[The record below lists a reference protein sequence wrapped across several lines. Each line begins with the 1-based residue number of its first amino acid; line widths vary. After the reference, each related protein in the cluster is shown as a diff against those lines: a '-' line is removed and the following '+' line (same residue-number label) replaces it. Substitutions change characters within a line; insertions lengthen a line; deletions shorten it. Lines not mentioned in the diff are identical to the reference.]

1 MDTSPAGMIARLD
14 ASLARVGEDVVLRR
28 YTQGPNGARIPFAVT
43 VRAQVRGYSPDELIG
58 GITQQDSR
66 VILSP
71 TQIEAAQWPGP
82 ATGPEAGDRRVPRKG
97 DQMVIAGIPRTVEA
111 ATGIYVAGRLVRI
124 EARVL
129 GGPMG

>member
-28 YTQGPNGARIPFAVT
+28 YTQGPNSTRIPFAVT
-43 VRAQVRGYSPDELIG
+43 VRAQVRGYSPEELVG

-82 ATGPEAGDRRVPRKG
+82 TTSPVAGDRRVPRKG
-97 DQMVIAGIPRTVEA
+97 DQMVIAGIARTVEA
-111 ATGIYVAGRLVRI
+111 AAGIYVAGTLVRI
-124 EARVL
+124 ECRVL
-129 GGPMG
+129 GGPLP